1 MASTFFLHSR
11 KNHEYFGNG
20 MQKRKSINFVETI
33 RERCRM
39 CYTCV
44 RECPAKAIR
53 IAEGQAEIIQ
63 ERCIGCGNCVRV
75 CSQNAKVIHDTRREV
90 TELLSGP
97 ARVSACVAPSFPA
110 AFPGVEYRNVVGC
123 LHKLGF
129 DYVHEV
135 AFGADLVAKAYKELM
150 EEDPGGSFIG
160 TTCPA
165 LVNYVECYFHE
176 LIPNLAP
183 VVSPMTATAA
193 AVRKEYGEEIQTV
206 FVGPCLAKKGEDPGK
221 DPLGRMDAVITFS
234 EVKQMLEEAGIDP
247 GACPPMETDPPH
259 GNLGGLFPVSGGI
272 LQAAGI
278 KEDLVTGD
286 VVSADGRS
294 TFVESV
300 KEYATGDMNV
310 RLLEL
315 LCCNGCIM
323 GSGMGCET
331 TMFRRRGIISRY
343 VREHMEN
350 LDMEE
355 WARSVERLSGL
366 DLTRGYESD
375 DQRLPVP
382 SREELTK
389 ILERMGKTK
398 PEDELNCG
406 ACGYET
412 CIEHATAVFQ
422 GIAESEM
429 CLPNTIEQLNKAI
442 DDLAV
447 SNEELERTQEALLQ
461 SEKLASMGQLAAGI
475 AHELNNPLGV
485 ILMYSH
491 LLLEEKEKND
501 DVKMITEQA
510 ERCKKIVAGLLHFAR
525 QNKVIRQRVDAGEV
539 IDRCLRTVTVPE
551 NVEVEVGSNL
561 DDPYIEVDRDQIIQV
576 LTNLMTNACAAMP
589 EGGHLGISV
598 ERNGQTVTFSVT
610 DTGTGISEENLGKIF
625 EPFYTTKKFGRGTGL
640 GLAVSHG
647 IIKMHSGDIDVKTN
661 TDPDAGPTGTTFY
674 VSLPVKEGA

>member
-1 MASTFFLHSR
+1 
-11 KNHEYFGNG
+11 

-75 CSQNAKVIHDTRREV
+75 CSQNAKVIHDTRTEV
-90 TELLSGP
+90 NRLLSGP
-97 ARVSACVAPSFPA
+97 HKVSACIAPSFPA
-110 AFPGVEYRNVVGC
+110 AFPGVDYRNVVGC
-123 LHKLGF
+123 LHALGF

-135 AFGADLVAKAYKELM
+135 AFGADLVARAYKELM

-165 LVNYVECYFHE
+165 LVNYIECYFHQ

-183 VVSPMTATAA
+183 IVSPMTATAI
-193 AVRKEYGEEIQTV
+193 AVRKEYSEDIKTV
-206 FVGPCLAKKGEDPGK
+206 FVGPCLAKKGEDPGN
-221 DPLGRMDAVITFS
+221 DPLGEMDAVITFS
-234 EVKQMLEEAGIDP
+234 EVKQMLDEAGIEP
-247 GACPPMETDPPH
+247 GGCGPMDTDPPR

-278 KEDLVTGD
+278 KEDLVSGD
-286 VVSADGRS
+286 VVTADGRS
-294 TFVESV
+294 IFVESV
-300 KEYATGDMNV
+300 KEYATGDMSV

-315 LCCNGCIM
+315 LCCSGCIM
-323 GSGMGCET
+323 GSGMGCDT
-331 TMFRRRGIISRY
+331 TMFRRRGMISGY
-343 VREHMEN
+343 VREHVDR

-355 WARSVERLSGL
+355 WTRSVERLSGL
-366 DLTRGYESD
+366 DLSRGYRSD
-375 DQRLPVP
+375 DQSMQVP
-382 SREELTK
+382 AKEELKK
-389 ILERMGKTK
+389 ILQRMGKAK

-406 ACGYET
+406 ACGYDT

-429 CLPNTIEQLNKAI
+429 CLPNTIEQLNKTVDA
-442 DDLAV
+442 LAV

-491 LLLEEKEKND
+491 LRLEEEKNED
-501 DVKMITEQA
+501 LEMITEQA

-525 QNKVIRQRVDAGEV
+525 QNKVIRQRADARDLIERS
-539 IDRCLRTVTVPE
+539 IRTVLVPE
-551 NVEVEVGSNL
+551 NVEVQVKEDL
-561 DDPYIEVDRDQIIQV
+561 EDPFVEVDRDQIIQV
-576 LTNLMTNACAAMP
+576 LTNLISNACAAMP
-589 EGGHLGISV
+589 EGGRLDIAV
-598 ERNGQTVTFSVT
+598 VRNEESVTFSVA
-610 DTGTGISEENLGKIF
+610 DTGTGISGEHLGKIF
-625 EPFYTTKKFGRGTGL
+625 EPFFTTKKFGRGTGL

-647 IIKMHSGDIDVKTN
+647 IVKMHAGDIDIKTN

-674 VSLPVKEGA
+674 VTLPVMDGM